1 MNILR
6 RLPTSRLL
14 AVCAAAVLIVAGG
27 TAVAVAVTS
36 SAPKPPPKPLPRAIH
51 DALAAPAVKGV
62 TANISFTNKL
72 IDDSSVEGGNAL
84 LKGATGRLWAT
95 KNQLRL
101 ELQSGS
107 GGGDSQLVVNART
120 WWAYDASSNTVYRG
134 TLPAHKADKARKA
147 GRETA
152 DHGVPSVAD
161 ITKKLNEAA
170 KNAVLSARSRAP
182 WPASRPTRFAWA
194 PSMTAACSAPSRS
207 VGRGERCAPPRRR
220 LCAGLELPGARAVG
234 HPRQVRQRAGQRLR
248 DHPAVQRQGRT
259 GEPAL
264 ARSDRQGEGAGQGR
278 QAPLPG
284 RREGARARRRDA
296 AVPFK
301 LSAPAKLAGL
311 PRQDVRLL
319 DWNGHPA
326 ALVTYGQNLGGIA
339 VIERQPDPKNAKQS
353 QAPKGRRDGEGQTR
367 LPTLRRS
374 TAPPARS
381 WRRQLGTVVQFDRRG
396 VSLRRDR
403 LGPAAGGRGSRSR
416 ALTRRE
422 PSI

>member
-36 SAPKPPPKPLPRAIH
+36 SAPKPPAKPLPRAIH
-51 DALAAPAVKGV
+51 DALSAPAVKGV
-62 TANISFTNKL
+62 TASISFTNKL
-72 IDDSSVEGGNAL
+72 IDDSSVQGGNAL

-101 ELQSGS
+101 ELQSGR
-107 GGGDSQLVVNART
+107 GGGDSQLVVNDRT

-134 TLPAHKADKARKA
+134 TLPAHKARKA
-147 GRETA
+147 GRAKT

-170 KNAVLSARSRAP
+170 KNAVLSGAIPSTVAGQSAYTLRVGPKHDGGLLGAVEVGWDAVNGVPLRAAVYAQGSNSPVLELSATDVRFGNLPASDFAITPPSNAKVVRVSQPSRAQT
-182 WPASRPTRFAWA
+182 AKAKAQAKGAERRSQAAEKVRGPT
-194 PSMTAACSAPSRS
+194 
-207 VGRGERCAPPRRR
+207 
-220 LCAGLELPGARAVG
+220 AV
-234 HPRQVRQRAGQRLR
+234 
-248 DHPAVQRQGRT
+248 
-259 GEPAL
+259 
-264 ARSDRQGEGAGQGR
+264 
-278 QAPLPG
+278 
-284 RREGARARRRDA
+284 DA

-339 VIERQPDPKNAKQS
+339 VIERQPDPKNAKRS
-353 QAPKGRRDGEGQTR
+353 QAPKGRSDGEGQTQ
-367 LPTLRRS
+367 LPTLS
-374 TAPPARS
+374 INGATGTELATA
-381 WRRQLGTVVQFDRRG
+381 LGTVVQFDRRG
-396 VSLRRDR
+396 VSYVVI
-403 LGPAAGGRGSRSR
+403 GSVPPQAAEAAARG
-416 ALTRRE
+416 L
-422 PSI
+422 